1 MSVHPR
7 PPVAERPREGRVLA
21 GRYRLGP
28 LVGRGGAAD
37 VHAGF
42 DLRLRRRVAV
52 KVFRGGAAQS
62 EESFTDEAVLLA
74 GLQHPGLVTVYD
86 SGRDDDL
93 PFLVME
99 FLEGPT
105 LRARITAGALPPAT
119 VRELGSALAEALAY
133 VHAAGVVHRDVKPSN
148 ILLDT
153 VGAPHLSDFGISRP
167 ADGTGRTAPD
177 VLEGTAAYLAPEQ
190 VMSRQVGPAADVYA
204 LGLTL
209 LECVKGELEYP
220 GAPLQAAIARLH
232 RPPVLPRFLDDELT
246 GLLAAM
252 TAEDPQARPGA
263 ASCARALADMSTRDA
278 AGTSGVGGAVLGRTG
293 RSRAAAGPAAPA
305 ARRPGGRTLAV
316 AGAALAAVLG
326 VTLTGSIGAAPDDGT
341 SRAEGS
347 GAPPAT
353 GSVNPPATA
362 PDTPAGPASGDPS
375 AAPEE
380 TAPATPP
387 PVPRRP
393 GGTTGPATAHR
404 DTRRPT
410 LPRST
415 ESRTRPGHRPR
426 RRRPRA
432 TARAP
437 ATDRPATGR
446 TEPPHSD
453 GRPPAPGTGTGGGA
467 GAERTGAVDGG
478 GPTA

>member
-21 GRYRLGP
+21 GRYRLGS

-52 KVFRGGAAQS
+52 KVFRGGAEQS

-86 SGRDDDL
+86 SGRDEEL
-93 PFLVME
+93 PFLVMQ
-99 FLEGPT
+99 FLEGLT
-105 LRARITAGALPPAT
+105 LRARIGAGALPPAT
-119 VRELGSALAEALAY
+119 VRELGAALAEALAY

-153 VGAPHLSDFGISRP
+153 AGAPHLSDFGISRP

-190 VMSRQVGPAADVYA
+190 VMSRQAGPAADVYA

-232 RPPVLPRFLDDELT
+232 RPPVLPRFLDDELA

-252 TAEDPQARPGA
+252 TAEDPQARPAA
-263 ASCARALADMSTRDA
+263 ASCARALAAMNTPDATGA
-278 AGTSGVGGAVLGRTG
+278 AGTSGVSGALFGHTGG
-293 RSRAAAGPAAPA
+293 SRAAAGRTATPAAP
-305 ARRPGGRTLAV
+305 RRPGGRTLAV

-341 SRAEGS
+341 PRAQDPGA

-353 GSVNPPATA
+353 GPVNPPATV
-362 PDTPAGPASGDPS
+362 PDTPAGPASGAPS
-375 AAPEE
+375 AAADE
-380 TAPATPP
+380 TTAATPAARTP
-387 PVPRRP
+387 SSGQ
-393 GGTTGPATAHR
+393 GGEAGGPAQ
-404 DTRRPT
+404 
-410 LPRST
+410 
-415 ESRTRPGHRPR
+415 
-426 RRRPRA
+426 
-432 TARAP
+432 
-437 ATDRPATGR
+437 
-446 TEPPHSD
+446 EPPAAD
-453 GRPPAPGTGTGGGA
+453 GPRTHGKPDKTRVPAAAAKGKEQARSKQNRAA
-467 GAERTGAVDGG
+467 GR
-478 GPTA
+478 

>member
-1 MSVHPR
+1 MSVQPR
-7 PPVAERPREGRVLA
+7 PPTAEHPREGRVLA

-37 VHAGF
+37 VHAAF

-62 EESFTDEAVLLA
+62 EKGFTDEAVLLA

-86 SGRDDDL
+86 SGRDENL
-93 PFLVME
+93 PFLVMQ

-105 LRARITAGALPPAT
+105 LRARIGTGALPPAA
-119 VRELGSALAEALAY
+119 VRDLGSALAEALAY

-153 VGAPHLSDFGISRP
+153 AGAPHLSDFGISRQ
-167 ADGTGRTAPD
+167 ADGAGQTAPD

-190 VMSRQVGPAADVYA
+190 VMSRQAGPAADVYA

-232 RPPVLPRFLDDELT
+232 RPPVLPRFLDDELA

-252 TAEDPQARPGA
+252 TAEDPRARPEA
-263 ASCARALADMSTRDA
+263 ASCARALAAMSTRDA
-278 AGTSGVGGAVLGRTG
+278 GDAAGTPGIRGALLGRAG
-293 RSRAAAGPAAPA
+293 RSRAADRTAAPGVP
-305 ARRPGGRTLAV
+305 RRAGGRTLAV

-326 VTLTGSIGAAPDDGT
+326 VTLTGSIGASPDAGT
-341 SRAEGS
+341 ARAKDAGT

-353 GSVNPPATA
+353 EPADPPATT
-362 PDTPAGPASGDPS
+362 PDTPAGPVSGTPSAVPDGTVPATPATRAPSSGRDGRAGDRTQDPS
-375 AAPEE
+375 A
-380 TAPATPP
+380 
-387 PVPRRP
+387 
-393 GGTTGPATAHR
+393 TGV
-404 DTRRPT
+404 
-410 LPRST
+410 
-415 ESRTRPGHRPR
+415 SRTRG
-426 RRRPRA
+426 
-432 TARAP
+432 
-437 ATDRPATGR
+437 G
-446 TEPPHSD
+446 
-453 GRPPAPGTGTGGGA
+453 PGTTRGPAENAAEHAAENAAEHAAKDTAKDNAENAA
-467 GAERTGAVDGG
+467 GNAAQGKGQGRNKRNPA
-478 GPTA
+478 AQQ

>member
-1 MSVHPR
+1 MPAHPR

-86 SGRDDDL
+86 SGRDGDL
-93 PFLVME
+93 PFLVMQ

-153 VGAPHLSDFGISRP
+153 AGAPHLSDFGISRP

-263 ASCARALADMSTRDA
+263 AACARALADMSTRDAAGA

-293 RSRAAAGPAAPA
+293 RPRAAAGPAAPA

-326 VTLTGSIGAAPDDGT
+326 VTLTGSIGAAPDDGP

-347 GAPPAT
+347 GTPPVT
-353 GSVNPPATA
+353 GSVNPPATT
-362 PDTPAGPASGDPS
+362 PDTPAGPASGGPS
-375 AAPEE
+375 AAPEK
-380 TAPATPP
+380 TVPTTPAARTPSSGRDDGAGDRAQGHPAADAPQEHGKPDKT
-387 PVPRRP
+387 
-393 GGTTGPATAHR
+393 
-404 DTRRPT
+404 
-410 LPRST
+410 
-415 ESRTRPGHRPR
+415 
-426 RRRPRA
+426 
-432 TARAP
+432 RAP
-437 ATDRPATGR
+437 APAATAKGN
-446 TEPPHSD
+446 
-453 GRPPAPGTGTGGGA
+453 GTGNGNGQA
-467 GAERTGAVDGG
+467 GDRQNRAAAR
-478 GPTA
+478 

>member
-21 GRYRLGP
+21 GRYRLGS

-52 KVFRGGAAQS
+52 KVFRGGAEQS
-62 EESFTDEAVLLA
+62 EKSFTDEAVLLA

-86 SGRDDDL
+86 SGRDGEL
-93 PFLVME
+93 PFLVMQ

-105 LRARITAGALPPAT
+105 LRARIGAGALPPAT
-119 VRELGSALAEALAY
+119 VRELGAALAEALAY

-153 VGAPHLSDFGISRP
+153 AGAPHLSDFGISRP
-167 ADGTGRTAPD
+167 ADGTGQTAPD

-190 VMSRQVGPAADVYA
+190 VLSRQAGPAADVYA

-252 TAEDPQARPGA
+252 TAEDPEARPGA
-263 ASCARALADMSTRDA
+263 ASCARALAAMSTRDA
-278 AGTSGVGGAVLGRTG
+278 PATGAAVTSGVGGAFFARADE
-293 RSRAAAGPAAPA
+293 SRAAAGRTATPAAS
-305 ARRPGGRTLAV
+305 RRPGGRALAV

-341 SRAEGS
+341 PRAKDAGT

-353 GSVNPPATA
+353 GPVNPPATA
-362 PDTPAGPASGDPS
+362 PDTPAGPASDAPS
-375 AAPEE
+375 AAADE
-380 TAPATPP
+380 TVPATPAARTP
-387 PVPRRP
+387 SAGRDGEADGREQETQAA
-393 GGTTGPATAHR
+393 GGP
-404 DTRRPT
+404 
-410 LPRST
+410 
-415 ESRTRPGHRPR
+415 RTRGKPDK
-426 RRRPRA
+426 
-432 TARAP
+432 TQAP
-437 ATDRPATGR
+437 AAAAKGQEQARGKQNRA
-446 TEPPHSD
+446 
-453 GRPPAPGTGTGGGA
+453 AKQ
-467 GAERTGAVDGG
+467 
-478 GPTA
+478 